1 MLRAGDQLGK
11 YRLERLLG
19 RGGMGEV
26 WAARDPDL
34 DRRVAVKVLSGALTD
49 SAEGLAR
56 LQREGRAMA
65 RLRHPNVI
73 TVYDAAFADRRGL
86 IAMELIDGENFA
98 SWLARA
104 HPRSEVVDTLLA
116 AGRGLAAA
124 HDAGMLHRDFKPHNV
139 LVERGGRVLVTDF
152 GLARAIGPPAP
163 PQPADVAGTP
173 ASTTDPMAATIE
185 PAVARASDAPGGF
198 SSTIRSG
205 IGDTAVATTVAPDR
219 ASTGSARDVGESG
232 SLDSA
237 LTQTGSLLGTP
248 AYMAPEQLL
257 ARATDARCDQFAFC
271 VTAWEALTGARPFC
285 GTDLGALL
293 VAIEGHEVVNEA
305 RVPRRL
311 RAILHRGLASDP
323 NARWSSMAELLRAF
337 ERAWWRPRRIALAS
351 SAIVVLGVVAAAFAI
366 VRQPAEPTCAD
377 EGAAIGELWSPTV
390 ASQLRSKMVA
400 TGAPHAERMY
410 GGVAAAYARYA
421 AAWASMRTSACTARR
436 DGDAAAARTLACLDV
451 RRTALARNISDVM
464 TGPGAGMLAVIP
476 SMTTLLEPIATCAH
490 PTDATGRFDDA
501 ARVRKAISD
510 ARDRYFKGEPQE
522 ARRALDRL
530 ASELAALGYPPLR
543 AEVLVAAARLADLD
557 KDYAGAEA
565 ELRQAL
571 ALAEGGGDDRIKIK
585 ADIKW
590 ASVLVESRQPDEAK
604 RMLDSAEAS
613 LAGFGIDIGLE
624 ADIAR
629 TRGFLAFEQD
639 SLDEAARQYERSLDL
654 EREVGG
660 TSAGPELIMVY
671 TKLGRTADA
680 QALKSRLE
688 AERRAHDPGPTQA
701 SIDDVVSAADRA
713 HEQCEHAEHNGELEE
728 AIVRCSE
735 AIAIEEAKFG
745 PDASF
750 VAWRRM
756 SLGRVLA
763 LHGDHAKARAQ
774 YLAAAAS
781 SETHHAKDALMYGL
795 LVAGKESL
803 ALDDAPAAI
812 DQYRRC
818 ADVARELGKPGEEVR
833 LLARAGLG
841 RALAEAQQDAEAI
854 AELEWALPRL
864 ESLPVPRALG
874 TTRFALAEALWRRNG
889 RNDRAR
895 ARLLAIAARE
905 FMVAQKAALKDSD
918 ALRGVEAKEIDEVI
932 ARIDRWVSKHR

>member
-1 MLRAGDQLGK
+1 
-11 YRLERLLG
+11 
-19 RGGMGEV
+19 MGEV

-34 DRRVAVKVLSGALTD
+34 DRRVAVKVLIGALTN

-73 TVYDAAFADRRGL
+73 TVYDAAFADRPGL

-139 LVERGGRVLVTDF
+139 LVEREGRVLVTDF
-152 GLARAIGPPAP
+152 GLARAIGSLAP
-163 PQPADVAGTP
+163 PQPAEVAGTP
-173 ASTTDPMAATIE
+173 AITIDPMAATIE
-185 PAVARASDAPGGF
+185 PAVAPASDAPGGF
-198 SSTIRSG
+198 SSTIMSG

-271 VTAWEALTGARPFC
+271 VTAWEALTGARPFG
-285 GTDLGALL
+285 GTDQRALL

-337 ERAWWRPRRIALAS
+337 ERAWRRPRRIALAS
-351 SAIVVLGVVAAAFAI
+351 SAIVALGVVAAAFAI
-366 VRQPAEPTCAD
+366 VRQPTCAD

-390 ASQLRSKMVA
+390 ASQLHFKMVA

-410 GGVAAAYARYA
+410 GGVAAAYARYT
-421 AAWASMRTSACTARR
+421 AAWASLRTSACTARR
-436 DGDAAAARTLACLDV
+436 EGDAAAARTLACLDV
-451 RRTALARNISDVM
+451 RRTALASNISDVM
-464 TGPGAGMLAVIP
+464 TGPGAGMMAVIP
-476 SMTTLLEPIATCAH
+476 SMTTSLEPIATCAH

-510 ARDRYFKGEPQE
+510 ATDRYWNKKGEAQE

-543 AEVLVAAARLADLD
+543 AEVLVAAARLAQLD
-557 KDYAGAEA
+557 HDGAGAEA
-565 ELRQAL
+565 DLRQAL
-571 ALAEGGGDDRIKIK
+571 ALAEGGGDDRVRIE
-585 ADIKW
+585 AGIKW
-590 ASVLVESRQPDEAK
+590 ASVLVGHRQLDEAK

-613 LAGFGIDIGLE
+613 LAGFGIDIRLE

-629 TRGFLAFEQD
+629 TRGSLAREQH

-654 EREVGG
+654 ERAVGG
-660 TSAGPELIMVY
+660 TSAGPELIDVY
-671 TKLGRTADA
+671 TELGRTADA

-688 AERRAHDPGPTQA
+688 AERAEHHTILSSTLDA
-701 SIDDVVSAADRA
+701 VSAADRA
-713 HEQCEHAEHNGELEE
+713 KEQCEHAEHNGELEE

-735 AIAIEEAKFG
+735 ALAIEEAKFG

-750 VAWRRM
+750 VVIRRM
-756 SLGRVLA
+756 ALGRVLA

-781 SETHHAKDALMYGL
+781 SETHHAKDALMVVL

-818 ADVARELGKPGEEVR
+818 ADVAGELGKPGEEVR

-889 RNDRAR
+889 SNDRAR

-905 FMVAQKAALKDSD
+905 FAVAQKAALKDSD
-918 ALRGVEAKEIDEVI
+918 ALRAIQTKEIDEVI

>member
-1 MLRAGDQLGK
+1 MLGAGDQLGK
-11 YRLERLLG
+11 YRLEGLLG

-34 DRRVAVKVLSGALTD
+34 DRRVAVKVLSGALTN

-98 SWLARA
+98 SWLTRA

-163 PQPADVAGTP
+163 PQPADAAGTP
-173 ASTTDPMAATIE
+173 AITIDAMAATIE
-185 PAVARASDAPGGF
+185 PAVAPASDAPGGF
-198 SSTIRSG
+198 TSTIRSG

-219 ASTGSARDVGESG
+219 ASTESARDVEESG
-232 SLDSA
+232 SLDST

-271 VTAWEALTGARPFC
+271 VTAWEALTGARPFG
-285 GTDLGALL
+285 GTNQGALL

-337 ERAWWRPRRIALAS
+337 ERAWRRPRRIALAS
-351 SAIVVLGVVAAAFAI
+351 SAIVALGAVAAAFAI

-390 ASQLRSKMVA
+390 ASQLRSRMVA

-410 GGVAAAYARYA
+410 GGVAATYARYT
-421 AAWASMRTSACTARR
+421 AAWTSMRTSACTARR
-436 DGDAAAARTLACLDV
+436 EGDAAAARMLACLDV
-451 RRTALARNISDVM
+451 RRTALASNISDVM
-464 TGPGAGMLAVIP
+464 TGPGTGMLAVIP
-476 SMTTLLEPIATCAH
+476 SLVVALEPIATCAH

-501 ARVRKAISD
+501 ARVRKAIID
-510 ARDRYFKGEPQE
+510 TRDRYWNKKGERQE

-543 AEVLVAAARLADLD
+543 AEVLIAAAGLAQLD
-557 KDYAGAEA
+557 HDGAGAEA
-565 ELRQAL
+565 ALRQAL
-571 ALAEGGGDDRIKIK
+571 ALAEGGGDDRIKIQ
-585 ADIKW
+585 AAIKW
-590 ASVLVESRQPDEAK
+590 ASVLVERRQPDEAK
-604 RMLDSAEAS
+604 RMLDIAEAS

-629 TRGFLAFEQD
+629 ARGFLALEQD

-654 EREVGG
+654 ERAVGG
-660 TSAGPELIMVY
+660 TSAGPQLIDVY

-688 AERRAHDPGPTQA
+688 AQGSA
-701 SIDDVVSAADRA
+701 DDVVSAADRA

-750 VAWRRM
+750 VALRRLD
-756 SLGRVLA
+756 LGRVLA

-774 YLAAAAS
+774 YLAAVAS
-781 SETHHAKDALMYGL
+781 SEAHHGKDALMYGL

-841 RALAEAQQDAEAI
+841 RALAAAEQDAEAI
-854 AELEWALPRL
+854 TELEWALPRL
-864 ESLPVPRALG
+864 ETLPVPRGVGA
-874 TTRFALAEALWRRNG
+874 TRFALAEALWRRNG

-905 FMVAQKAALKDSD
+905 FLIAQKVALNDSD
-918 ALRGVEAKEIDEVI
+918 ALRAIQAKEFDEVI
-932 ARIDRWVSKHR
+932 ARIDRWVSKHP